1 MTESVITGYH
11 YDSDNLFFDGTR
23 VVQKINGV
31 ANYPKYVLENAPAL
45 KDGYW
50 YKCNSKAT
58 GWTAV
63 KKPTTCAEAIKT
75 GLSAV
80 SNSPKVHDR
89 EVCALLQSLVE
100 AESDKYRIA
109 TDADTLV
116 MSIEAIPEKTFEEV
130 KAEKEQELASVA
142 GQYDQFKCPSMYIT
156 APEGYTINADIRSQN
171 NMQRLIDTM
180 SDTDTTR
187 YKCFDNKFRDA
198 TKAML
203 TVWLADCI
211 VNGKALYNQKFA
223 FEQAIDACTT
233 LEELNAIE
241 IKFEMMDF
249 SK

>member
-11 YDSDNLFFDGTR
+11 YDSDNLFYDGTR

-50 YKCNSKAT
+50 YKCNSKGT

-63 KKPTTCAEAIKT
+63 KKPTTCSEAIDA

-89 EVCALLQSLVE
+89 EVCALLQSLVT

-116 MSIEAIPEKTFEEV
+116 MSIEEIPEKTFEEV
-130 KAEKEQELASVA
+130 KAEKEAELASVA
-142 GQYDQFKCPSMYIT
+142 GQYDQYKCDSMYIT
-156 APEGYTINADIRSQN
+156 SSLGYKVNADIRSQT
-171 NMQRLIDTM
+171 NMQGLIDVM
-180 SDTDTTR
+180 DDSATTL
-187 YKCFDNKFRDA
+187 YKDYDNNFQTV
-198 TKAML
+198 TKANLETMK
-203 TVWLADCI
+203 AEAI
-211 VNGKALYNQKFA
+211 ANGQNLYAQKWKLQSEINSA
-223 FEQAIDACTT
+223 TT
-233 LEELNAIE
+233 IEELNAIE
-241 IKFEMMDF
+241 IVFTMMDF
-249 SK
+249 SA

>member
-1 MTESVITGYH
+1 MTSVITGYH
-11 YDSDNLFFDGTR
+11 YDSDNLFYDGTR

-45 KDGYW
+45 KEGYW
-50 YKCNSKAT
+50 YKCTDGKS
-58 GWTAV
+58 WTAIA
-63 KKPTTCAEAIKT
+63 KPTTCSEAIKM
-75 GLSAV
+75 GLSAI
-80 SNSPKVHDR
+80 SNSPKQHAR
-89 EVCALLQSLVE
+89 EVCSLLQSLVA
-100 AESDKYRIA
+100 AESEEYRIK
-109 TDADTLV
+109 TDSSTLE
-116 MSIEAIPEKTFEEV
+116 MSIEEIPEPTFEEV
-130 KAEKEQELASVA
+130 KAEKEAELASVA

>member
-1 MTESVITGYH
+1 MIQTVIGYH
-11 YDSDNLFFDGTR
+11 YDADNLFYDGTR
-23 VVQKINGV
+23 LVQIIDGE
-31 ANYPKYVLENAPAL
+31 ANFPKNCIEKAPAG

-50 YKCNSKAT
+50 YKCTNGTS
-58 GWTAV
+58 WTAV
-63 KKPTTCAEAIKT
+63 KKPTTCAEAIKA

-80 SNSPKVHDR
+80 SNSPKQHDR
-89 EVCALLQSLVE
+89 EVCTLLQSLVS
-100 AESDKYRIA
+100 AESDAYKIK
-109 TDADTLV
+109 TDSDTLE
-116 MSIEAIPEKTFEEV
+116 MSIEEIPEKTFEEV
-130 KAEKEQELASVA
+130 KAEKESELASIA

-180 SDTDTTR
+180 SDTDTIS
-187 YKCFDNKFRDA
+187 YKCFDNEFRDA

-233 LEELNAIE
+233 VEELNAIE

-249 SK
+249 SA